1 MIKIIFLYFFLIT
14 ICFANGAFFLN
25 ILNKNYKYNFF
36 EKIIFGIIVSGFIA
50 IFLNFLIPLN
60 DFLILINFILSLIY
74 IYHIRLNSKINK
86 CEITIFIVLSLLSF
100 FQIYSSGFS
109 DDLNHYHG
117 GHITNSDNGN
127 IIIGSNLLNDH
138 FGHSTIWLITQ
149 SYLNINNM
157 FLQSIHI
164 VNALLFTGV
173 LGILLNEIYNN
184 YKYKF
189 ENHINFFCIFSVL
202 FILVKY
208 TRLKEFGVD
217 RPATLIFITL
227 IFYFIKNFSIE
238 KKGNEITHIYLFKFF
253 LISLY
258 LFFNKIIYLAVFIFP
273 IFYLIYNKNYDFF
286 LKKYFFFLVLISTIL
301 IARNILVSGCIIY
314 PIPFSCI
321 NLSWTTEDY
330 AQRLYYMTEI
340 IAKNIHNGFN
350 KEEYSFALDNFIWLN
365 NWFIRTK
372 VEIYEFFLT
381 CVLSF
386 LLAIITLENIK
397 KKIKNLYPKKIILY
411 SILTYTIL
419 SGIIFLKAPVLR
431 YQHQLLLCF
440 FYLIYLFFFTNTK
453 IKNYAIYIIIF
464 GLLFNISKNIKRIS
478 NDNFVNNP
486 RELIKKIKWYR
497 EPLLVKKEGID
508 LYNGWIDAYPVG
520 KNNLDNVKYKKLG
533 IFKVLYREM
542 PK

>member
-1 MIKIIFLYFFLIT
+1 MIEIIFLYFFLLT
-14 ICFANGAFFLN
+14 ICFANGKFFLS
-25 ILNKNYKYNFF
+25 ILNRNHQYNFF
-36 EKIIFGIIVSGFIA
+36 ENIIFGIIISGFVA
-50 IFLNFLIPLN
+50 VFFNYFLPLN

-74 IYHIRLNSKINK
+74 IYRTRLSFRYNTD
-86 CEITIFIVLSLLSF
+86 EIKIFIILSLLSF

-138 FGHSTIWLITQ
+138 FGYSTIWLITQ
-149 SYLNINNM
+149 SYLNINIM

-164 VNALLFTGV
+164 VNSILFVGV
-173 LGILLNEIYNN
+173 LGSLLTEIYNN
-184 YKYKF
+184 YKLKSKHY
-189 ENHINFFCIFSVL
+189 INFFCIFSTL
-202 FILVKY
+202 FILIKY

-217 RPATLIFITL
+217 RPATLIFMTL

-253 LISLY
+253 FISLY
-258 LFFNKIIYLAVFIFP
+258 LFFNKIIYLAVLIFP

-286 LKKYFFFLVLISTIL
+286 LKKYFFCLVLISAIL
-301 IARNILVSGCIIY
+301 IAKNILVSGCIIY
-314 PIPFSCI
+314 PIPFSCV

-350 KEEYSFALDNFIWLN
+350 KEEYSYALDNLKWIN
-365 NWFIRTK
+365 NWFERTK
-372 VEIYEFFLT
+372 VEIYEFLFT
-381 CVLSF
+381 CLLSF
-386 LLAIITLENIK
+386 VLAITALRNIK
-397 KKIKNLYPKKIILY
+397 TNKDLFCKKILLY
-411 SILTYTIL
+411 SILVYTIL
-419 SGIIFLKAPVLR
+419 SGIIFLKAPVIR
-431 YQHQLLLCF
+431 YQHQLFLCF
-440 FYLIYLFFFTNTK
+440 FYLIYLFFFTNLK
-453 IKNYAIYIIIF
+453 IKNYTIYIIIF
-464 GLLFNISKNIKRIS
+464 ALLFNISKNIKRIS

-497 EPLLVKKEGID
+497 EPVLVKKDGID

-520 KNNLDNVKYKKLG
+520 KNNLNDVKYKKFG
-533 IFKVLYREM
+533 IFKVLYR
-542 PK
+542 